1 MTSIEEL
8 EAKVTLLE
16 EQLVRLRGELR
27 VAENDL
33 DDVLESIAKVLDSAA
48 FKSDVNNLLYT
59 LQRLGEL
66 SNINL
71 SKVNL

>member
-66 SNINL
+66 SSINL